1 MKKIDSKEIIEKMK
15 IVTRHPNRNWRKI
28 LLLLISLALISFAWN
43 IYFFFS
49 VKSAIT
55 QADIS
60 ASLPQTGNIS
70 KENEINKILKFY
82 DEKRVKFNQIEN
94 NRAPILE
101 DPAVS

>member
-28 LLLLISLALISFAWN
+28 LLLLISFAWN